1 MATDP
6 YGFSDSAAGS
16 GAPGAATI
24 CLWTGVAALICG
36 AIGPCLCYTP
46 WFVAFPLSAA
56 SLYYGVEAKGAGP
69 MSAGHDLATTA
80 GIVAGTVSLV
90 LSLLYIGIFVLYVG
104 VFAFA
109 AMAGNL

>member
-1 MATDP
+1 MANDP
-6 YGFSDSAAGS
+6 YGFSEDPSGAGS
-16 GAPGAATI
+16 ASAATI
-24 CLWTGVAALICG
+24 CLWTGIAALICG

-69 MSAGHDLATTA
+69 ISDGFQLATTA
-80 GIVAGTVSLV
+80 GIVAATVALV
-90 LSLLYIGIFVLYVG
+90 LSLLYIGIFVLYIG
-104 VFAFA
+104 IFAFA